1 MRGKVALNGT
11 NAKYST
17 FLSNQMWRFSGW
29 LWFSEKTSQVCVSEW
44 WIWSKNRILSKLL
57 KSYSQIRVLKATA
70 AKIPWTI
77 SPKLSLSRQFRSVE
91 AMSVGEDDPSSLE
104 FANEMGEEEEE
115 DWFIGKVLSSF
126 LNHKG
131 SWRQFRLNFSRIG
144 HKTIKPTQ
152 WFYDLSML
160 KLKSARLCSLAHA
173 IFPGRHWEA
182 RDENHGSRVT
192 FFWSFLLKEIKG
204 LKEQFLAF
212 LKDHSKFF
220 FVLYLTVVVFYSYC
234 LVVAKG

>member
-11 NAKYST
+11 NAKYSA

-91 AMSVGEDDPSSLE
+91 AMPVIGDEGPSSLE
-104 FANEMGEEEEE
+104 FDNEMGEEEEE

-126 LNHKG
+126 LKHKG
-131 SWRQFRLNFSRIG
+131 SWRQFRVNLSRIG
-144 HKTIKPTQ
+144 HKIIKPLNDSSTFRCWNWNQ
-152 WFYDLSML
+152 LGYVASPM
-160 KLKSARLCSLAHA
+160 RY
-173 IFPGRHWEA
+173 FPGGIEKRGMRITGVEL
-182 RDENHGSRVT
+182 RFSDL
-192 FFWSFLLKEIKG
+192 FF
-204 LKEQFLAF
+204 
-212 LKDHSKFF
+212 
-220 FVLYLTVVVFYSYC
+220 
-234 LVVAKG
+234 

>member
-1 MRGKVALNGT
+1 MDGCDSRK
-11 NAKYST
+11 K
-17 FLSNQMWRFSGW
+17 
-29 LWFSEKTSQVCVSEW
+29 QVYVSEW

-91 AMSVGEDDPSSLE
+91 AMSVIGDEGPSSLE
-104 FANEMGEEEEE
+104 FDNEMGEEEEE

-126 LNHKG
+126 LKHKG
-131 SWRQFRLNFSRIG
+131 SWRQFQVNLSRIG
-144 HKTIKPTQ
+144 HKIIKPLQ
-152 WFYDLSML
+152 RFFYLPML